1 VEFAL
6 SKAGAILSFLQA
18 PYDPEMVHTG
28 QMPGPLSIPSGGG
41 LGWPGGGAG
50 GWPGSGGS
58 GIPGGGT
65 VSSPMD
71 PNHSAGTET
80 IAQDSGGDT
89 MSLSDAS
96 ALENTLDRLRQRYL
110 LHFYMSENSLAKTQH
125 SIRVDLATDAR
136 ILNPE
141 ADIRSRRVF
150 IGGSKETMGQT
161 VVTHQTE
168 ISDPIP
174 GDDGAAN
181 TTPSK
186 HKRVAVNEDDS
197 GSAGSSVGPPE

>member
-1 VEFAL
+1 
-6 SKAGAILSFLQA
+6 
-18 PYDPEMVHTG
+18 
-28 QMPGPLSIPSGGG
+28 
-41 LGWPGGGAG
+41 
-50 GWPGSGGS
+50 
-58 GIPGGGT
+58 
-65 VSSPMD
+65 MD

-110 LHFYMSENSLAKTQH
+110 LHFYMPEDSLAKTQH

-197 GSAGSSVGPPE
+197 GSGGSSVGPPE